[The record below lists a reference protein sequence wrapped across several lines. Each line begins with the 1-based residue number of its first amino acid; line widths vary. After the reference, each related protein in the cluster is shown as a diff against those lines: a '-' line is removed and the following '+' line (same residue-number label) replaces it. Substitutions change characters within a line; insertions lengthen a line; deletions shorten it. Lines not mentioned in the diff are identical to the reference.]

1 MRRIAGIKGKL
12 IANNGSEYFLNMYQ
26 YKTILTTLDML
37 GLIDIEDAPQLE
49 NQGWNIKSIQSKRF
63 MSKKWD
69 ILNKLRTYN
78 YFSTSHDDEH
88 SDESGFVVGDIDAVA
103 RNSRFAD
110 KITEQI
116 PEFSRRL
123 KIDMENRPGIYF
135 FKANLGKAWRIY
147 KVDYR
152 SSLDDLCFSILKS
165 FNFDFDHLYDVTFMS
180 SFGYRLTFNG
190 APDISYAE
198 YPTTE
203 DILIGDLP
211 IKINDMMNF
220 TFDYG
225 DNWQFSIVLEKIE
238 IIKKETNKIPDI
250 EIIEIKG
257 KAPKQY
263 PIWD

>member
-1 MRRIAGIKGKL
+1 MEVNTKKNRFQFDDNYNDIIENSSIVQDFDKFIDMANDGLLELSKSGIL
-12 IANNGSEYFLNMYQ
+12 SMSSAIIVNE
-26 YKTILTTLDML
+26 TILRTVPVRLKRPM
-37 GLIDIEDAPQLE
+37 
-49 NQGWNIKSIQSKRF
+49 IKSFPNERNGFFEFDSIMNSIAAIK
-63 MSKKWD
+63 KKWEA
-69 ILNKLRTYN
+69 NKSN
-78 YFSTSHDDEH
+78 D
-88 SDESGFVVGDIDAVA
+88 
-103 RNSRFAD
+103 
-110 KITEQI
+110 
-116 PEFSRRL
+116 
-123 KIDMENRPGIYF
+123 YF